1 MPAPTLHVPCAHVT
15 CTRHMHT
22 SPPRCTAH
30 VCMCMCI
37 ACGEQVHLPAKAR
50 TRYAPTRHAQSMHQA
65 RTGCAPM
72 PCAHTHICDITSHHI
87 YIFTLSSRRREG
99 YRPPVVEPSPPAC
112 NTSGCRLARSR
123 GNKSPVCTFTVY
135 DDRAATHIKC
145 TRTLLLYAC
154 ACEPPVCVQGRA
166 CHQSSVR
173 CSCCG
178 RPTSHW
184 SWGRSWDRS

>member
-1 MPAPTLHVPCAHVT
+1 MCHAHTSHAHVT
-15 CTRHMHT
+15 CTHHLHDAPRMCACACALHVASKCIYPPKHAPGMH
-22 SPPRCTAH
+22 PPGMH
-30 VCMCMCI
+30 KVCI
-37 ACGEQVHLPAKAR
+37 
-50 TRYAPTRHAQSMHQA
+50 RHAPGVH
-65 RTGCAPM
+65 
-72 PCAHTHICDITSHHI
+72 PCHVPIHIYVTSHLITYAH
-87 YIFTLSSRRREG
+87 TLSSRRREG

-135 DDRAATHIKC
+135 NDRAATHIKC

-184 SWGRSWDRS
+184 SWGRS